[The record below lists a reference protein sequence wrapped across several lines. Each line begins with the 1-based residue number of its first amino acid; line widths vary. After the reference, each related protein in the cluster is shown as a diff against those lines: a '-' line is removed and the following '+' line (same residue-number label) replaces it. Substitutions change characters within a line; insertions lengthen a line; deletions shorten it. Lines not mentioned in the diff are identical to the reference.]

1 MKRSRNLLSYA
12 GSASGLNAGYG
23 IMVSASVSAKQENGL
38 TIRVLLADNEPGVHQ
53 GTLRMSF
60 FELPPIS
67 TLHIQAHAT
76 KTELHLFIKHFKNP
90 SVGVM
95 FPVERFFLTS
105 NT

>member
-67 TLHIQAHAT
+67 THQAHAT